1 MIIYMVRK
9 VSDSKK
15 ENVKLYNYSIT
26 HTGQNEFLA
35 CFSPAR
41 NCRKLFMT
49 QTSSSGND
57 ELSCVHG
64 IRVLTICWIIMGHT
78 LDWNNLNV
86 YRKRWLKFIEID

>member
-1 MIIYMVRK
+1 
-9 VSDSKK
+9 
-15 ENVKLYNYSIT
+15 
-26 HTGQNEFLA
+26 
-35 CFSPAR
+35 
-41 NCRKLFMT
+41 MT